1 MGSTR
6 LPGKSMFDL
15 AGMPMITRIIQRLK
29 KCKMVNEIV
38 LAIPKSEQNFCLIK
52 QAYKN
57 NIKLFRGH
65 EDDLVHRFYQ
75 AASLFKARTIVRF
88 PADNP
93 VPEPS
98 EIDRIIKFH
107 FYGIKEALHPTFLRS
122 KDQDTQMELVL
133 KFLNMIV

>member
-75 AASLFKARTIVRF
+75 AASLFK
-88 PADNP
+88 
-93 VPEPS
+93 
-98 EIDRIIKFH
+98 
-107 FYGIKEALHPTFLRS
+107 
-122 KDQDTQMELVL
+122 QEL
-133 KFLNMIV
+133 

>member
-1 MGSTR
+1 MK
-6 LPGKSMFDL
+6 LFWQFLKS
-15 AGMPMITRIIQRLK
+15 K
-29 KCKMVNEIV
+29 
-38 LAIPKSEQNFCLIK
+38 QNFCLIK

-107 FYGIKEALHPTFLRS
+107 FLWYKRGLHPTFLR
-122 KDQDTQMELVL
+122 
-133 KFLNMIV
+133 

>member
-1 MGSTR
+1 MK
-6 LPGKSMFDL
+6 LFWQFL
-15 AGMPMITRIIQRLK
+15 
-29 KCKMVNEIV
+29 
-38 LAIPKSEQNFCLIK
+38 KSEQNFCLIK

-107 FYGIKEALHPTFLRS
+107 FLWYKRGFTSNISQIKGSGYPDGIGAEVFEYDS
-122 KDQDTQMELVL
+122 L
-133 KFLNMIV
+133 KFIYKKIKVNLKRSIYI